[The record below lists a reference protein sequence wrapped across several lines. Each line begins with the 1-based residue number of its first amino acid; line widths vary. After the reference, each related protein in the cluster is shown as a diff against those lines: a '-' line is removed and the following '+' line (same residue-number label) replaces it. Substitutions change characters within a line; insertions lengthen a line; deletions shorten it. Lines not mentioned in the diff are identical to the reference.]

1 VSITP
6 TFVINKDKKISG
18 LPANF
23 SDELCSHIK
32 LTSTVLASRQDTTSD
47 DEDQALILKIS
58 SEEKND
64 AVIQ

>member
-23 SDELCSHIK
+23 SEELCSHIA
-32 LTSTVLASRQDTTSD
+32 LTSTVLAASRQDTAASD
-47 DEDQALILKIS
+47 HEDQAPILKS
-58 SEEKND
+58 PLYGVVK
-64 AVIQ
+64 Q

>member
-32 LTSTVLASRQDTTSD
+32 LTSTVLASRQDTASE
-47 DEDQALILKIS
+47 DEDQALDLKIS
-58 SEEKND
+58 LVKKM
-64 AVIQ
+64 VP